1 MEYRV
6 SSFHGQTRQ
15 LNELIAKLSNEV
27 TINVRAGATLVGG
40 VSICS
45 MECENSWVCVSQAY
59 TIQKDI
65 VDNLI

>member
-6 SSFHGQTRQ
+6 SSFYGQRLQ
-15 LNELIAKLSNEV
+15 LKELLEQLTNEV
-27 TINVRAGATLVGG
+27 TINLRDGATLVGG
-40 VSICS
+40 VSICT
-45 MECENSWVCVSQAY
+45 MTCDWVWVSQAY